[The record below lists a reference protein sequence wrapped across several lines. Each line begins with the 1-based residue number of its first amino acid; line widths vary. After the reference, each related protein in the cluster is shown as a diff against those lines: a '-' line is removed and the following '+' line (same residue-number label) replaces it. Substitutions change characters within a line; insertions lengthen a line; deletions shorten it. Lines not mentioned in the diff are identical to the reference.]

1 VRILGIIFAVLAI
14 LMGLRITFIGVIT
27 AFSGKVMVR
36 RGIKSGWEPAVNR
49 DEVWR
54 FALRNVVMG
63 ILLVILGVALI
74 V

>member
-1 VRILGIIFAVLAI
+1 MKILGIIFAVLSI
-14 LMGLRITFIGVIT
+14 VMGLRIAFIGLIT

-36 RGIKSGWEPAVNR
+36 RGIKSGWEPAADR
-49 DEVWR
+49 DEAWR

-63 ILLVILGVALI
+63 ILLIVLGVALI

>member
-1 VRILGIIFAVLAI
+1 MKILGLIFAVLAI

-36 RGIKSGWEPAVNR
+36 RGVKSGWEPAASR
-49 DEVWR
+49 DEAWR
-54 FALRNVVMG
+54 LALRNVVMG
-63 ILLVILGVALI
+63 ILLVILGVAMM

>member
-1 VRILGIIFAVLAI
+1 MRILGILFAVLAI

-36 RGIKSGWEPAVNR
+36 RGIKSGWEPAANR
-49 DEVWR
+49 DEAWR

-63 ILLVILGVALI
+63 ILLIILGVALI
-74 V
+74 A